1 MAIEAWR
8 TYNPCTGTES
18 YLHKSNWDSHA
29 SKRPEILGRL
39 GDAKETAEDP
49 DFAIRNSKGVV
60 FKYRKGYGML
70 KTAGLWLRLTEEEDS
85 QGNYYVKTVYFT
97 REIEEGEALCL
108 RRVQEKA
115 T

>member
-1 MAIEAWR
+1 MVVVGVAR
-8 TYNPCTGTES
+8 VQS
-18 YLHKSNWDSHA
+18 LHRNRELLAQGELEFAA
-29 SKRPEILGRL
+29 SKRLEIRGRL

-97 REIEEGEALCL
+97 REIEEGEPLCI
-108 RRVQEKA
+108 RRV
-115 T
+115 